1 MKITIFF
8 GMLVLTF
15 IGCATNAK
23 VEVGLI
29 DEALFARAPLGDVYC
44 RITKLELPGATDYE
58 TIWEGVKWVDVPVQT
73 GVFASITDSKVDVI
87 PDSYRRIRIT
97 VDSLSYIAADGTTTG
112 LITSSIQF
120 VAEAFT
126 DIIVS
131 DGDELTFAVN
141 IRSDIWLSL
150 NPVQIISGH
159 TAFEGANLKLQN

>member
-1 MKITIFF
+1 MKINIIF
-8 GMLVLTF
+8 GLLVLAL

-29 DEALFARAPLGDVYC
+29 DEALFTRAPLGDLYMRV
-44 RITKLELPGATDYE
+44 TKLELPGASDYE

-73 GVFASITDSKVDVI
+73 GVFGSITDSKVDVV

-97 VDSLSYIAADGTTTG
+97 VDSLGFTNGTDSTYLVTGTT
-112 LITSSIQF
+112 QF
-120 VAEAFT
+120 VAEAFA

-131 DGDELTFAVN
+131 DGDELTFSVN

-150 NPVQIISGH
+150 DSMKIISGH